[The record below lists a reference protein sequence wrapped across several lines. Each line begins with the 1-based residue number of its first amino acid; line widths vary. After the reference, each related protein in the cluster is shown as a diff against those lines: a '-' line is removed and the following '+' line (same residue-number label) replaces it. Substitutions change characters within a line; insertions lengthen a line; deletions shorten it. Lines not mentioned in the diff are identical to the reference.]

1 MFDQIDIQAQQANFS
16 RYVEIAFFDKKTSSV
31 AAPLVFSPISEAEI
45 IKPAITIHPNAAQ
58 NLMDDLWRMGI
69 RPSNGTGNAGQL
81 AATQEHLNDMR
92 QIAFKKLGME
102 AK

>member
-1 MFDQIDIQAQQANFS
+1 MFDQIEIHAQQANFS
-16 RYVEIAFFDKKTSSV
+16 RYVEIAFLDNKKTS
-31 AAPLVFSPISEAEI
+31 AAGPLVFSPISEAEI
-45 IKPAITIHPNAAQ
+45 IRPAVTIPPQAAQ

-81 AATQEHLNDMR
+81 AATQDHLKDMR